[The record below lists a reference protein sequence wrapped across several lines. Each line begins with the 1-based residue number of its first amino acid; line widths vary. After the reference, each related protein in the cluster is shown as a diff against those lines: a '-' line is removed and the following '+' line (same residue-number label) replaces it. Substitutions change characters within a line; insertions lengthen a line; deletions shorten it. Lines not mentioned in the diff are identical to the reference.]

1 MTPEAG
7 RTRAMGSPAVPD
19 LSPPCRAAC
28 PLDKDV
34 PGFLRAIASKDTVRA
49 WRIALRDNLFPGV
62 LGWICPRP
70 CESVCRRSQ
79 MEAPVAI
86 CSLKKWVGSEEGNGK
101 HKPPRFIP
109 DGPKVAIIGAGPAGL
124 AAAHDLT
131 VLGADVTLYDEREQA
146 GGLLTSCI
154 PDFRLPRDVAESDVD
169 RILSM
174 GLTFRPGVRF
184 GGLDDARALLDEG
197 FAAVVLAIGGGVDLV
212 PPFFG
217 WHESPQLVTAID
229 FLSRPADGRALGHTL
244 VVGGGNAALDV
255 ARAATRR
262 GATDVEIVYRRRG
275 SDMRALPREIDEARE
290 EGIRF
295 RFTTV
300 VDEIVAENGTVV
312 GVRIARTDSSETG
325 FLPADTI
332 VSAIG
337 QSSSFTWDASPV
349 PTESSRDSAAATASG
364 SASDAPGTDPA
375 ADVTAGGPAHV
386 PGADRREQML
396 SMRASESETCLF
408 VCGDFETG
416 PSTVADAIA
425 SGRRAAARV
434 TAVLEA
440 SGVWESPEERLTR
453 LLGDP
458 LFDPWTGR
466 SVDARAAA
474 ASSRAAAA
482 SSRAAAVGSH
492 TEDVHAVA
500 GSQVRRDY
508 ATWVGSCGADALAA
522 ASESASLC
530 LSCDQTLRLHADRCV
545 LCGQCAARCP
555 EDSLRW
561 IQNPRTR
568 GFTLSVDDTT
578 CIRCGECV
586 AACPVGAIHWT
597 RWTSPNRNVIQPE
610 PMLV

>member
-1 MTPEAG
+1 MIPEGG
-7 RTRAMGSPAVPD
+7 RTRAMGGASAPD
-19 LSPPCRAAC
+19 LSPPCRTAC

-49 WRIALRDNLFPGV
+49 WQIALRDNLFPGV

-79 MEAPVAI
+79 MEGPVAI

-101 HKPPRFIP
+101 HRPPKFVA
-109 DGPKVAIIGAGPAGL
+109 DGPRVAIIGAGPAGL

-131 VLGADVTLYDEREQA
+131 VLGADVTLFDEREHA

-154 PDFRLPRDVAESDVD
+154 PDFRLPRDVAESDVS

-184 GGLDDARALLDEG
+184 AGLDEARTLLTDG
-197 FAAVVLAIGGGVDLV
+197 FSAVVLAIGGGSDLE

-217 WHESPQLVTAID
+217 WHESPQLLTAID
-229 FLSRPADGRALGHTL
+229 FLSEPIDPRPLGHTL
-244 VVGGGNAALDV
+244 VIGGGNAALDV
-255 ARAATRR
+255 ARAAKRR
-262 GATDVEIVYRRRG
+262 GARSVEIVYRRRG
-275 SDMRALPREIDEARE
+275 ADMRALPREIEEARE

-295 RFTTV
+295 RLSTL
-300 VDEIVAENGTVV
+300 VDEVVSEDGLVV
-312 GVRIARTDSSETG
+312 GVRVARTDVSETG

-337 QSSSFTWDASPV
+337 QSSSFGW
-349 PTESSRDSAAATASG
+349 
-364 SASDAPGTDPA
+364 PA
-375 ADVTAGGPAHV
+375 ADEASSNRSERIAS
-386 PGADRREQML
+386 L
-396 SMRASESETCLF
+396 RASESVTRLF

-434 TAVLEA
+434 SASLEA
-440 SGVWESPEERLTR
+440 SGVWKSPEQRLTR

-458 LFDPWTGR
+458 LFDPWTDR
-466 SVDARAAA
+466 ALETRAAA
-474 ASSRAAAA
+474 GLDTAS
-482 SSRAAAVGSH
+482 
-492 TEDVHAVA
+492 
-500 GSQVRRDY
+500 
-508 ATWVGSCGADALAA
+508 AT
-522 ASESASLC
+522 ASLC
-530 LSCDQTLRLHADRCV
+530 LRCDQTLTLYADRCV

-568 GFTLSVDDTT
+568 GFTLSVDDST

-586 AACPVGAIHWT
+586 TACPVGAIHWT